1 MEIPPAQADVL
12 SLFLNS
18 LLSLQNLERGS
29 IWVKRPDGYQCIL
42 SMGEHS
48 ESDSIAGVLISN
60 AYPSIV
66 GWVIEHGQMTV
77 GKANEDRRH
86 YGRIERKLNIKSNL
100 ILCFP
105 LLLQTGAVYGAVEL
119 IDTSPDADA
128 ANLNE
133 AELDLIQNII
143 TVGALALSK
152 DLAYNRQKEE
162 NHHLKRLLG
171 ADQAV
176 GGISGRSA
184 VITEAVEKIGVYARA
199 DYPVLIQGE
208 SGTGKEL
215 FAAALHRISA
225 RSEAPYLVQNCS
237 AIPEMLLESELFG
250 HRKGSFTGAVK
261 DKVGLLEAADNG
273 TVFLDEIGDMPLAL
287 QAKILRFMDSG
298 EIKPVGAT
306 RPRQINV
313 RVVAATHVNLP
324 AAVEAGRFRE
334 DLYYRLNVL
343 PLTIPPLR
351 ERREDIPLLL
361 ERFVAL
367 EADALGM
374 PTKKFDRHAMETLI
388 GHHWKGN
395 VRELK
400 NLVRHLMVVTSG
412 NVINK
417 AALPPH
423 IAEMDGGAAAT
434 GQSALEHRA
443 TASETPSPAPLT
455 RYGWHEL
462 EKAYVLA
469 LLEKNRWNISR
480 AARMAGLN
488 RSTFNSRLRRLGI
501 KKSA

>member
-1 MEIPPAQADVL
+1 MDTPPAQAKVL
-12 SLFLNS
+12 SLFLNI

-29 IWVKRPDGYQCIL
+29 IWVRRTDGYECIL
-42 SMGEHS
+42 SMGEQS

-66 GWVIEHGQMTV
+66 GWVIEHGQMTM

-86 YGRIERKLNIKSNL
+86 YGRIERTLNIKSNL

-105 LLLQTGAVYGAVEL
+105 LLLQSGEVYGAVEL

-128 ANLNE
+128 AHLKE
-133 AELDLIQNII
+133 SDLDLIQNII

-152 DLAYNRQKEE
+152 DLAYCRQKEE
-162 NHHLKRLLG
+162 NHQLKRLLG
-171 ADQAV
+171 TDLAA
-176 GGISGRSA
+176 GGIIGRSA
-184 VITEAVEKIGVYARA
+184 AITAAVDKIGVYARA

-215 FAAALHRISA
+215 FAAALHRSSD
-225 RSEAPYLVQNCS
+225 RGEGPYLVQNCS
-237 AIPEMLLESELFG
+237 AIPETLLESELFG
-250 HRKGSFTGAVK
+250 HRKGAFTGAVK
-261 DKVGLLEAADNG
+261 DKVGLLETADGG

-287 QAKILRFMDSG
+287 QAKILRFLDQG
-298 EIKPVGAT
+298 EIKPVGAA
-306 RPRQINV
+306 RSRQINV
-313 RVVAATHVNLP
+313 RVVAATHVDLP
-324 AAVEAGRFRE
+324 RAVEAGRFRE

-361 ERFVAL
+361 ERFVAM
-367 EADALGM
+367 EADALGI
-374 PTKKFDRHAMETLI
+374 PPKTFDRRALDTLTRQQ
-388 GHHWKGN
+388 WKGN

-400 NLVRHLMVVTSG
+400 NMVRHLMVVTG
-412 NVINK
+412 GKVISE
-417 AALPPH
+417 AALPSH
-423 IAEMDGGAAAT
+423 FFGI
-434 GQSALEHRA
+434 
-443 TASETPSPAPLT
+443 SPAPTAGPPPERPDHAESASPTPVPLA
-455 RYGWHEL
+455 RYAWHEL
-462 EKAYVLA
+462 ERDYMLA
-469 LLEKNRWNISR
+469 LLENSRWNISR